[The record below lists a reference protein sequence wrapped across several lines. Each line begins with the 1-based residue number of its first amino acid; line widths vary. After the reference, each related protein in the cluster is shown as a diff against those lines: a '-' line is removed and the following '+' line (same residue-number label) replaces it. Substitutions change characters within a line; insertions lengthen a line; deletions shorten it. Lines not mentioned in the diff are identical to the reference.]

1 MNDSHIPSVALEIQ
15 RLVHEHLIEYRTAV
29 QAAVQAAVEAAFVS
43 PQLTVKPPAERAPR
57 TKPTARPAKRRSSAE
72 IAELGE
78 RFYTLVCQQPGEP
91 MTTLAPLLGVSARE
105 LAQPIAGLKR
115 AGRIRSVG
123 QRSET
128 KYFPCIGKSVAHLE
142 VAS

>member
-1 MNDSHIPSVALEIQ
+1 MSDSRIPIVAPKFQ
-15 RLVHEHLIEYRTAV
+15 RLIHEHLIEYR
-29 QAAVQAAVEAAFVS
+29 AALHAAVEEAFEP
-43 PQLTVKPPAERAPR
+43 PQPTVKPPAERALR
-57 TKPTARPAKRRSSAE
+57 TKSKARPAKRRSSME

-91 MTTLAPLLGVSARE
+91 MTTLAPLLGVSARN

-128 KYFPCIGKSVAHLE
+128 TYFPCIDKSVAHLG

>member
-1 MNDSHIPSVALEIQ
+1 MNDSDISSVALKIQ
-15 RLVHEHLIEYRTAV
+15 RLVHEHLIEYRTALHE
-29 QAAVQAAVEAAFVS
+29 AVEAAFVP
-43 PQLTVKPPAERAPR
+43 PQLTVKPPAERGPR
-57 TKPTARPAKRRSSAE
+57 TKPKARPAKRRSSAE

-91 MTTLAPLLGVSARE
+91 MTTLAPLLGVTARE

-115 AGRIRSVG
+115 AARIRSVG

-128 KYFPCIGKSVAHLE
+128 TYFPCIDRSVTHLE